1 MEIPSSKK
9 GHAPPAMVRVTTTA
23 EAMETATVQ
32 DQTFF
37 RICSSTGKRKRAP
50 QVPIRPRRPAVLKE
64 DDEDGGSALT
74 NEAERDGGG
83 DTAFETPAFA
93 IDADPNLTDQGANQ
107 CTGLN
112 FDEDP
117 GVCEEP
123 EGEVSVP
130 SISALKSEHII
141 QTNSRVPPKKLRSA
155 TTGCNDRLESAND
168 RRNGVVA
175 GTGAD
180 ASVAR
185 LAAPNQRDGRAIRP
199 MTAYGTEDGGTATGE
214 QSLAHTLK

>member
-37 RICSSTGKRKRAP
+37 RICTGKRKRAP

-123 EGEVSVP
+123 EGEV
-130 SISALKSEHII
+130 
-141 QTNSRVPPKKLRSA
+141 LRSA

>member
-1 MEIPSSKK
+1 MMLDAI
-9 GHAPPAMVRVTTTA
+9 ANIMFYTCLCT
-23 EAMETATVQ
+23 
-32 DQTFF
+32 
-37 RICSSTGKRKRAP
+37 
-50 QVPIRPRRPAVLKE
+50 LK
-64 DDEDGGSALT
+64 ALT

-141 QTNSRVPPKKLRSA
+141 QTNSRVPPKKY
-155 TTGCNDRLESAND
+155 E
-168 RRNGVVA
+168 
-175 GTGAD
+175 
-180 ASVAR
+180 
-185 LAAPNQRDGRAIRP
+185 I
-199 MTAYGTEDGGTATGE
+199 
-214 QSLAHTLK
+214 

>member
-1 MEIPSSKK
+1 MFY
-9 GHAPPAMVRVTTTA
+9 TCLCT
-23 EAMETATVQ
+23 
-32 DQTFF
+32 
-37 RICSSTGKRKRAP
+37 
-50 QVPIRPRRPAVLKE
+50 LK
-64 DDEDGGSALT
+64 ALT

-141 QTNSRVPPKKLRSA
+141 QTNSRVPPKK
-155 TTGCNDRLESAND
+155 
-168 RRNGVVA
+168 RNGVVA